1 MLDPEIID
9 LFTDKLDL
17 ETYLPE
23 AARPAFWHKIED
35 YMNHR
40 RNEQLGGRTYEYLLT
55 KLDQLVT
62 LFTKLE
68 LTKGEIINV
77 IQEFPSILNSN
88 YSDIYNKF
96 LLLGITEDDAS
107 LSKRKA
113 MLIRKPRDYVVG
125 LDLLFARYAFLCE
138 VGYPQITYSI
148 LIHDSEAEF
157 ANKFIKKAYFKP
169 YQIYN
174 DVSEISSAILIAK
187 YPFNEAIMESV
198 KAWPI
203 NQRYADDLP
212 LTNSL

>member
-125 LDLLFARYAFLCE
+125 LDLLFARYAFLC
-138 VGYPQITYSI
+138 
-148 LIHDSEAEF
+148 
-157 ANKFIKKAYFKP
+157 
-169 YQIYN
+169 
-174 DVSEISSAILIAK
+174 
-187 YPFNEAIMESV
+187 
-198 KAWPI
+198 
-203 NQRYADDLP
+203 
-212 LTNSL
+212 